1 MRGSELYNSLNDIVK
16 LTHHHIFACSA
27 WEQMRL
33 RMIGHQ
39 RIVRAPSGLS
49 GARRIEASR
58 RCGLFQNLNSRS
70 QEAQFCLK
78 RDNAADVELVGH
90 DAPRIAPQHSKPY
103 IPFNTKGNGMG
114 YVDLNCFSQRSEAV
128 LAFLA
133 IGFAAS
139 TVAAMAS
146 VVLAPLFRKA

>member
-1 MRGSELYNSLNDIVK
+1 
-16 LTHHHIFACSA
+16 
-27 WEQMRL
+27 
-33 RMIGHQ
+33 
-39 RIVRAPSGLS
+39 
-49 GARRIEASR
+49 
-58 RCGLFQNLNSRS
+58 
-70 QEAQFCLK
+70 
-78 RDNAADVELVGH
+78 
-90 DAPRIAPQHSKPY
+90 
-103 IPFNTKGNGMG
+103 MG